1 MRSRRASPTSSTSSK
16 SMGFANYFLVVW
28 DFIRFA
34 REQGILVGP
43 GRGSSAGSIV
53 TYSLGITALDPL
65 EYDLIF
71 ERFLNPSR
79 ISMPDIDIDFADDR
93 RDEVIDYV
101 VSKYGDDRVAQI
113 VTFGTLAAKA
123 AVRDVGRAM
132 GRSFAETD
140 RVAKL
145 IPVGPGITIDG
156 ALTKVPELRH
166 HLRERRRG
174 SRADRRGAQS
184 RRNLTSRLDACRR
197 GRHLARPPRAARP
210 IAAGGGKSEG
220 DITTQFPMAQLE
232 ELGLL
237 KMDFLGLRTLTVL
250 GKAGSSSRTLVTT
263 YPLRPSRSTMPSPT
277 NCCAAAKRP
286 VFFSLRAASTS
297 RMTVEVAPASST
309 TSSR

>member
-1 MRSRRASPTSSTSSK
+1 
-16 SMGFANYFLVVW
+16 MGFANYFLVVW

-53 TYSLGITALDPL
+53 TYSLEITALDPL
-65 EYDLIF
+65 AYDLIF

-132 GRSFAETD
+132 GRSFGETD

-156 ALTKVPELRH
+156 ALTKVPELRAIYEGEDEV
-166 HLRERRRG
+166 RELI
-174 SRADRRGAQS
+174 D
-184 RRNLTSRLDACRR
+184 
-197 GRHLARPPRAARP
+197 AARKVEG
-210 IAAGGGKSEG
+210 ISRHASTHAAGVVISRDPLVHHVPLQRAGGKSEG
-220 DITTQFPMAQLE
+220 DVTTQFPMAQLE

-237 KMDFLGLRTLTVL
+237 KMDFLGSAHADGPRQGRETPP
-250 GKAGSSSRTLVTT
+250 GRRSRHI
-263 YPLRPSRSTMPSPT
+263 P
-277 NCCAAAKRP
+277 
-286 VFFSLRAASTS
+286 
-297 RMTVEVAPASST
+297 
-309 TSSR
+309 